1 MSLIEQAVKAEQEYR
16 SRMKEATDRLR
27 NIQSY
32 LGLIYIQ
39 EEIVGV
45 ESISV
50 KDDMVHLDVRCSFE
64 SYGMYDDSVL
74 SCDIPLEIF
83 NATDK
88 ELNAYRAMSVL
99 DELPEAR
106 EDYQRNLS
114 IIHRSKM
121 DIEYAEKANKRLVE
135 KYGDIVK

>member
-64 SYGMYDDSVL
+64 AYGMYDDSVL

-121 DIEYAEKANKRLVE
+121 DIEYAEKTNKRLVE

>member
-1 MSLIEQAVKAEQEYR
+1 MTLIEQAVKAEQEYQLQMR
-16 SRMKEATDRLR
+16 EVTDKLK

-39 EEIVGV
+39 EEIVRV

-64 SYGMYDDSVL
+64 AYGMYDDSVL
-74 SCDIPLEIF
+74 SCDIPLVIF

-121 DIEYAEKANKRLVE
+121 DIEYAEKANKKLEE
-135 KYGDIVK
+135 KYGDLVK